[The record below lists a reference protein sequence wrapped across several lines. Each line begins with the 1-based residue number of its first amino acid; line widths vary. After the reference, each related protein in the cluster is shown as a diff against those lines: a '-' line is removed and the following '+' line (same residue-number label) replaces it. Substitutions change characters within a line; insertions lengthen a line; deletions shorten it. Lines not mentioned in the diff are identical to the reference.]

1 LGEPEG
7 AEDSGSDRGDQTETD
22 DQSGDHRSG
31 PSTTRAKRMIDVLDR
46 RGPSDEDDRKNRED
60 AWRDA
65 RDDSC
70 NESDE

>member
-1 LGEPEG
+1 
-7 AEDSGSDRGDQTETD
+7 
-22 DQSGDHRSG
+22 
-31 PSTTRAKRMIDVLDR
+31 MIDVLDR